1 MLCHCVCALVWKD
14 VYMYSSPTLNIH
26 IQNMDVFMSQ
36 FSSVAITNWCFMFT
50 AGGVLLFV
58 TRKLDSEQV
67 AANLQI
73 QGYSGK

>member
-1 MLCHCVCALVWKD
+1 MQIIIVHSLTVIEIHCCCC
-14 VYMYSSPTLNIH
+14 
-26 IQNMDVFMSQ
+26 
-36 FSSVAITNWCFMFT
+36 CFI

-73 QGYSGK
+73 QGYSGETFHCKYS

>member
-1 MLCHCVCALVWKD
+1 MCAPVCLI
-14 VYMYSSPTLNIH
+14 MC
-26 IQNMDVFMSQ
+26 
-36 FSSVAITNWCFMFT
+36 SSVCSHRAINVIDVVRYNYCHYCYNIFT

-73 QGYSGK
+73 QGYSGVHIV

>member
-1 MLCHCVCALVWKD
+1 MCVLYITKSVSCILLLVLCNDVHTNKLSCV
-14 VYMYSSPTLNIH
+14 
-26 IQNMDVFMSQ
+26 
-36 FSSVAITNWCFMFT
+36 MFT

-73 QGYSGK
+73 QGYSGE

>member
-1 MLCHCVCALVWKD
+1 MPYKLLC
-14 VYMYSSPTLNIH
+14 
-26 IQNMDVFMSQ
+26 
-36 FSSVAITNWCFMFT
+36 AIFT

-73 QGYSGK
+73 QGYTGQQS

>member
-1 MLCHCVCALVWKD
+1 MIVVLYNSHSNSDCGIVILV
-14 VYMYSSPTLNIH
+14 
-26 IQNMDVFMSQ
+26 
-36 FSSVAITNWCFMFT
+36 

-73 QGYSGK
+73 QGYSGE